1 MISPQWLQEI
11 AMDLRVPFAQYTLA
25 TVVALG
31 ALLAP
36 RPAAAISL
44 SHGLQHL
51 PISQEE
57 CGRRGA
63 SALQNEGYGA
73 PAPAVLMSG
82 FKGPHGVYI
91 VCTARPD
98 GTAVTIFVA
107 SEGVTDGNIPGA
119 ERVRLQE
126 RMGAATTI
134 TPGPV
139 FGGGAAGGGATCRGF
154 GGVWAMADFGEAT
167 LGVDANGRVGGTYTN
182 GAGRIDGSVIGDQL
196 SATWT
201 QPGRTGGVQARLA
214 SDGRSFSCQWSEG
227 GRVAGGCNATCKGAV
242 SGPIAPPPGASFD
255 GQWDT
260 SYGLVVLNVQGNQ
273 VSGTYTQ
280 PPGRIHGTLNGT
292 VLDATWSQAD
302 RSGRMRLQMAPDG
315 RSFTGTWTEA
325 DGRGGG
331 AWNGTRR

>member
-1 MISPQWLQEI
+1 
-11 AMDLRVPFAQYTLA
+11 MDLHVRFAQYSLA
-25 TVVALG
+25 ACVALG
-31 ALLAP
+31 ALVAP

-63 SALQNEGYGA
+63 SALQNEGYGSVA
-73 PAPAVLMSG
+73 PSVLMSG

-126 RMGAATTI
+126 RMGAA
-134 TPGPV
+134 PGPAV
-139 FGGGAAGGGATCRGF
+139 GGGGGGAACQGF
-154 GGVWAMADFGEAT
+154 AGTWGMSGFGEAT
-167 LGVDANGRVGGTYTN
+167 LGVDAGGRLSGTYTN
-182 GAGRIDGSVIGDQL
+182 GGGRIEGMVSGDQL
-196 SATWT
+196 SGTWT
-201 QPGRTGGVQARLA
+201 QPGRAGGVQARLA
-214 SDGRSFSCQWSEG
+214 PDGRTFSCEWSEH
-227 GRVAGGCNATCKGAV
+227 GRYAGNCAASCRGAAAGPAPVA
-242 SGPIAPPPGASFD
+242 PMASFA

-260 SYGLVVLNVQGNQ
+260 SYGLVVFNVQGNA
-273 VSGTYTQ
+273 VSGSYTQ
-280 PPGRIHGTLNGT
+280 PPGRIQGTLNGP

-302 RSGRMRLQMAPDG
+302 RSGRMRLMLSADG